1 MRELIAKRRVHQ
13 RIIWFDVGAG
23 LFFIT
28 IGLLLLGR
36 GLWHLLLHHELLLK
50 TFISSV
56 LFSTVGVLFALQG
69 VKSKRQRRGRSHGK
83 VSKRHRSIKLWL
95 LMLSLVTPLVSS
107 GQVTNQPPMVSI
119 PPDQSTACNAMP
131 SAGNTTVLLKF
142 SCNAEIE
149 ADVIKIDLL
158 SALVTIHPNT

>member
-1 MRELIAKRRVHQ
+1 MPEPSAKRGGPRK
-13 RIIWFDVGAG
+13 ITWFDVAAG

-36 GLWHLLLHHELLLK
+36 GLWHILVHHELLLK

-69 VKSKRQRRGRSHGK
+69 LKSKRQRRRRSHGK

-95 LMLSLVTPLVSS
+95 LMLSLVTPLVGR
-107 GQVTNQPPMVSI
+107 GQVTNQPADGFNTPE
-119 PPDQSTACNAMP
+119 QSTACNAMP
-131 SAGNTTVLLKF
+131 LAENTTMPLKF
-142 SCNAEIE
+142 SCNAKIE
-149 ADVIKIDLL
+149 Q
-158 SALVTIHPNT
+158 T